1 MGLFKNI
8 RRALRGGKAL
18 PNEHGPAAAIEAAR
32 IAMEAAHAGV
42 STGGKCPVIHDTSGL
57 GSEIGSN
64 PSPEI
69 KFIPATANRN
79 AGCACAGGSKCAC
92 GTAKAEPVKVEVK
105 KPAAATKAA
114 PKKPSASSA
123 SASKPAAKTTAKTTA
138 KPATTSKSAAT
149 AAKKP
154 APKKK

>member
-42 STGGKCPVIHDTSGL
+42 GTGGKCPVIHDTSGL

-79 AGCACAGGSKCAC
+79 AGCACAGSSKCAC
-92 GTAKAEPVKVEVK
+92 GTVKAEVK
-105 KPAAATKAA
+105 KPVAATKAA

-123 SASKPAAKTTAKTTA
+123 SASKPAAKTTAK
-138 KPATTSKSAAT
+138 PAATSKPAAT

>member
-42 STGGKCPVIHDTSGL
+42 GTGGKCPVIHDT
-57 GSEIGSN
+57 SEIGSN

-92 GTAKAEPVKVEVK
+92 GTVKAEVK

-114 PKKPSASSA
+114 PKKPAASSA
-123 SASKPAAKTTAKTTA
+123 SASKPAV
-138 KPATTSKSAAT
+138 KPAAT